1 MSESQQLNKVWK
13 MCHIV
18 SEGPEQFL
26 SLETSVAD
34 ESEEEY
40 EDSEEGATAGK
51 KCKQSEEKDQVKHNH
66 ETRPHPT
73 LFNAQ
78 IVAAA
83 WGSWAVKKCSD
94 QEFIFKQKTYMDS
107 LQCLVTDQFYRKEAI
122 PTPSEFKFFHLSQVI
137 PPEFIKH
144 TTDVMAACCLEIGSS
159 IKQCAV
165 RKVMDIHYTQAS
177 VHIPCDDI
185 KLFVSVDQLSKN
197 IGIGD
202 TVKVEVGEYKGISG
216 WVTASKDND
225 LTIFDHYSA
234 KHYEV
239 PAQYVI
245 FYNAPVYQNWLHWE
259 SDVISLYPL
268 QSEIP
273 IS

>member
-1 MSESQQLNKVWK
+1 
-13 MCHIV
+13 
-18 SEGPEQFL
+18 GPEQFL

-51 KCKQSEEKDQVKHNH
+51 KCKQSEEKDQVKHNRA
-66 ETRPHPT
+66 TRPHPT

-83 WGSWAVKKCSD
+83 WGAGLSKNALTKNSFLSRKH
-94 QEFIFKQKTYMDS
+94 MDS

-144 TTDVMAACCLEIGSS
+144 TTNVMAACCLEIGSS
-159 IKQCAV
+159 VKQGAV

-177 VHIPCDDI
+177 VHIPRDDI

-202 TVKVEVGEYKGISG
+202 MVKVEVGEYKGISG

-245 FYNAPVYQNWLHWE
+245 FYNAPVYQNWLH
-259 SDVISLYPL
+259 
-268 QSEIP
+268 
-273 IS
+273 